1 MTPKDAERL
10 RGRLQWFESF
20 AGGRLA
26 QQASKKLSNL
36 ASYGRTQKGLNG
48 VELRAIEFLRDRVLS
63 VPPMNQPT

>member
-26 QQASKKLSNL
+26 QQALRKLSSL
-36 ASYGRTQKGLNG
+36 ASHGRTQKAL
-48 VELRAIEFLRDRVLS
+48 LRSQNL
-63 VPPMNQPT
+63 